1 MKKSNLPTRKQCF
14 GLLKKFGT
22 PSHIIEH
29 CLATAKLAVFLAE
42 RLNEKGISVDVQLVD
57 RACLLHDILRVCDLN
72 DYSRFEH
79 SAADKSKWEK
89 LKSQYKGICHEDAAA
104 ALLHDKYPQ
113 LAKVIRKH
121 RYTAIA
127 HQKDKPVTW
136 EEKLVYYADKR
147 VMHDR
152 IVSLKERLDEAHKR
166 YAAWRRVNAR
176 SSLDTVKIDRLIY
189 KLEKEIF
196 AYIGLNPLAVTDKFI
211 DSYPNCSNLL
221 PFKIPRRNF
230 DIGNLN
236 E

>member
-29 CLATAKLAVFLAE
+29 SLATAKLAVFLAE
-42 RLNEKGISVDVQLVD
+42 RLNEKGISVDIQLVD

-79 SAADKSKWEK
+79 SAADKAKWER
-89 LKSQYKGICHEDAAA
+89 LKAKYKGFCHEDAAA
-104 ALLHDKYPQ
+104 LLCEKYPQ
-113 LAKVIRKH
+113 LAEVIKKH
-121 RYTAIA
+121 RYTSIA

-152 IVSLKERLDEAHKR
+152 IVPLKERLEEAHKR
-166 YAAWRRVNAR
+166 HAPPHQSEAQRGIDTAR
-176 SSLDTVKIDRLIY
+176 IDRLIC
-189 KLEKEIF
+189 KLEREIF
-196 AYIGLNPLAVTDKFI
+196 DKVGLDPLQVTAEFI
-211 DSYPNCSNLL
+211 
-221 PFKIPRRNF
+221 RR
-230 DIGNLN
+230 IRTQHKGKV
-236 E
+236 